1 MNNQLFGLQG
11 IQAPSYDSFLCGKRC
26 RRRRQAKRALRH
38 EKRSLKNDQRR
49 AQTERLR
56 AETGVLENTMDSPQQ
71 ESPARAASL
80 PAQDPTTERTT
91 PNATNTQLKPVYVL
105 GSMLVLGGLM
115 YLLLKKKSPSITS

>member
-11 IQAPSYDSFLCGKRC
+11 IQTTSYDSFLCGKRC
-26 RRRRQAKRALRH
+26 RRRKDAKRALRH

-56 AETGVLENTMDSPQQ
+56 AETGVLENTMDSPEH
-71 ESPARAASL
+71 ESPAGAAPL
-80 PAQDPTTERTT
+80 PAQDPTVEQTT
-91 PNATNTQLKPVYVL
+91 PNATNMQLKPVYIL
-105 GSMLVLGGLM
+105 GSILVLGGIM

>member
-1 MNNQLFGLQG
+1 MNNRIFGLQG

-26 RRRRQAKRALRH
+26 RRRKEAKRALRH

-56 AETGVLENTMDSPQQ
+56 AETGVLQNTMDTTQD
-71 ESPARAASL
+71 ESPSTTASL
-80 PAQDPTTERTT
+80 PVQDPTPEQAT
-91 PNATNTQLKPVYVL
+91 PNAKAELKPVYIL
-105 GSMLVLGGLM
+105 GSMLLLGGVM